1 MFLNILCHNGGMS
14 EPGKVVEVEIA
25 GLLLVEASTSIPEG
39 GVEVKKMGLLDRVG
53 LAIQM
58 FEQHLM
64 Y

>member
-1 MFLNILCHNGGMS
+1 MS

-58 FEQHLM
+58 FETWNLVSSPSCG
-64 Y
+64 